1 MNDLILEQVTKGF
14 GDHVVLREFSARF
27 PGGQCTCI
35 MGPSG
40 CGKTTLLRLILG
52 LEQPDSGRILGQ
64 TFPMAAVFQEN
75 RLFEDFSAL
84 SNVTAVC
91 PRERRS
97 EAAQHLIALGLGE
110 SLHAPV
116 RTLSGGMKR
125 RVAVARAV
133 LAPGEILILDE
144 PFTGLD
150 RDTKAAVLEY
160 LKAHTK
166 GRTLLLVT
174 HDPAER
180 DALAQHVL
188 NMAPV
193 FCLSLTV
200 FYQKARAL
208 TVSGE
213 TVRARAFL
221 IAPNGS
227 CLKVQDGDGS
237 VFCLQKVGLVA
248 IGDQGV
254 FPQNPDQSPAAQG
267 QCPGCFGKGVTLFA
281 CLLHCFGGQSFLG
294 ALQGQTAARKHDL
307 LRMGQEIILSNQ
319 TDANVRHH
327 QPIHLLHSLP

>member
-14 GDHVVLREFSARF
+14 GAHVVLRKFSTRF

-144 PFTGLD
+144 PVTGLD
-150 RDTKAAVLEY
+150 QDTKAAVLEY
-160 LKAHTK
+160 LKAHTQ

-180 DALAQHVL
+180 DALAQH
-188 NMAPV
+188 
-193 FCLSLTV
+193 
-200 FYQKARAL
+200 AL
-208 TVSGE
+208 DMT
-213 TVRARAFL
+213 
-221 IAPNGS
+221 
-227 CLKVQDGDGS
+227 
-237 VFCLQKVGLVA
+237 
-248 IGDQGV
+248 
-254 FPQNPDQSPAAQG
+254 PA
-267 QCPGCFGKGVTLFA
+267 V
-281 CLLHCFGGQSFLG
+281 
-294 ALQGQTAARKHDL
+294 
-307 LRMGQEIILSNQ
+307 
-319 TDANVRHH
+319 
-327 QPIHLLHSLP
+327 

>member
-14 GDHVVLREFSARF
+14 GAHVVLRKFSARF

-150 RDTKAAVLEY
+150 RENRDLALACIRETAGDRPV
-160 LKAHTK
+160 
-166 GRTLLLVT
+166 LLVT
-174 HDPAER
+174 HDAA
-180 DALAQHVL
+180 DAAGS
-188 NMAPV
+188 PV
-193 FCLSLTV
+193 
-200 FYQKARAL
+200 
-208 TVSGE
+208 
-213 TVRARAFL
+213 
-221 IAPNGS
+221 I
-227 CLKVQDGDGS
+227 
-237 VFCLQKVGLVA
+237 
-248 IGDQGV
+248 
-254 FPQNPDQSPAAQG
+254 
-267 QCPGCFGKGVTLFA
+267 TL
-281 CLLHCFGGQSFLG
+281 
-294 ALQGQTAARKHDL
+294 
-307 LRMGQEIILSNQ
+307 
-319 TDANVRHH
+319 
-327 QPIHLLHSLP
+327 